1 MTIAATATAT
11 TSINYKAL
19 CAEMVDELNG
29 YKVAHPQHDTNLL
42 DRARAALSTPS
53 TPTTPVTPQPGEPT
67 DREIEKLANWVSGN
81 RLHNGPLYISRE
93 IEFARAVLNQ
103 WGK

>member
-11 TSINYKAL
+11 TSINYRAL

>member
-42 DRARAALSTPS
+42 DRARAALSTPA
-53 TPTTPVTPQPGEPT
+53 TPVTPQPGEPT